1 MAEQWTEEELLELAR
16 KYSFRSRLDRNTVA
30 GPVLV
35 WGRGSVVR
43 DVNGKEYLD
52 FNSGQMCAALGHN
65 HPRITQALQ
74 ESCETLVHSHMSIF
88 NDREI
93 VLASRLAEVAP
104 PGMTKSMFLT
114 SGSDSNE
121 AAMTIAKRYTGG
133 YEVASPMVSFHGLSD
148 TARAVTFA
156 GWRDS
161 YGPFAPGNYAIFAP
175 YRYRCSFCQE
185 KPACDYTCL
194 NASFDLL
201 EAQADRQM
209 AAVITEP
216 LFSAGGVIDLPPGW
230 LQELQR
236 RCHERGMLLIL
247 DEAQTGLAKLGSMW
261 ASEQEGVTPDIFTI
275 SKHFGGGIAISAVV
289 TTPEIEDRMAETGF
303 VVGHSH
309 SNDPLPCNA
318 AIASIDIILEQNPDR
333 GGPAHR
339 RPLEGTP
346 PVPGP
351 ASRDNR
357 RHPGPGPVAGHRV
370 GPRPGH
376 PGAGLPGGSAHR
388 GAVPGEGPDNEP
400 AASRVGIPLRT
411 SLHHHQRAVGPGR
424 NNPGRSHQRSGVAGG
439 AVPARRANRPAG
451 NDWRKRGG
459 RPMRGG
465 PHSPVSFS
473 GWTD

>member
-1 MAEQWTEEELLELAR
+1 MTQQLTEAELLELAR
-16 KYSFRSRLDRNTVA
+16 KYSFRSRIDKNVVT
-30 GPVLV
+30 GPIMV

-74 ESCETLVHSHMSIF
+74 ESCQTLVHSHMSIF

-93 VLASRLAEVAP
+93 ILAHRLAEIAP

-175 YRYRCSFCQE
+175 YRYRCSFCRE
-185 KPACDYTCL
+185 KAACDYTCL

-236 RCHERGMLLIL
+236 RCRQRGMLLIL

-289 TTPEIEDRMAETGF
+289 TTPEIEERMAETGF

-309 SNDPLPCNA
+309 SNDPLPCHA
-318 AIASIDIILEQNPDR
+318 AIASIDIILEQNLTEVAQRIGDYWKGHLQSLAQRHELIGDIRGRGLLQGIELVRDRATREPAYREGQRIGALCLEKGLILSLRR
-333 GGPAHR
+333 GGSVFR
-339 RPLEGTP
+339 FVP
-346 PVPGP
+346 PFTTTE
-351 ASRDNR
+351 AQLDQAATILDEAIRE
-357 RHPGPGPVAGHRV
+357 
-370 GPRPGH
+370 
-376 PGAGLPGGSAHR
+376 
-388 GAVPGEGPDNEP
+388 AV
-400 AASRVGIPLRT
+400 
-411 SLHHHQRAVGPGR
+411 
-424 NNPGRSHQRSGVAGG
+424 
-439 AVPARRANRPAG
+439 
-451 NDWRKRGG
+451 
-459 RPMRGG
+459 
-465 PHSPVSFS
+465 
-473 GWTD
+473 